1 MNKVRIRE
9 LNLLK
14 EEAKQKIAY
23 LEDYCE
29 GQNFCNIIEQKKQIE
44 NNKQTIK
51 NIDGFIKKL
60 RG

>member
-14 EEAKQKIAY
+14 AEAEQKIEY
-23 LEDYCE
+23 LESYCE

-44 NNKQTIK
+44 DNKQVIK
-51 NIDGFIKKL
+51 NIEGLTKKL